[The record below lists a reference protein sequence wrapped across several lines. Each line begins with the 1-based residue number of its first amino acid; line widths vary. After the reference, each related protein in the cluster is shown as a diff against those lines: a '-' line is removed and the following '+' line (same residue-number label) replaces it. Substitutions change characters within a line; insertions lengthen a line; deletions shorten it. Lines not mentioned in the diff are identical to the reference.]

1 MASVEQ
7 ARRVSAL
14 PQRARTLE
22 ELYALHAPALRRRC
36 ERLTRDPHAAEDL
49 MQEVFV
55 RFLAR
60 FPEAPP
66 DMHVAG
72 YLHATARNVLWKQ
85 LRDEH
90 EVADSD
96 IERSAGSDDDLEID
110 PERAL
115 LLDEQQSLVRR
126 CSALLT
132 GRQRRALT
140 LREVEGRSYAE
151 IGSDLGIGT
160 DAVAQ
165 VISRARVRLR
175 VAVRRAHVDLD
186 QLAPECRALLG
197 PLSDYLDGHAAK
209 GTPEIEAHLAECES
223 CRESLAAFQGA
234 GSRLRG
240 TLPLAPLAG
249 ILARIGE
256 AVRFGGGG
264 PADAVRAGA
273 VAVAAAIAIGGGGTY
288 VAHEL
293 TSSAGPRAA
302 IDHPAHAP
310 RATPPSQPLASSA
323 PRPGA
328 APLAVRGRRE
338 PRGSQPMAS
347 GRHPRAKRTGS
358 ARPASGPSVSAA
370 TAATPGSSPV
380 GTPAA
385 PPSSTPAATPAT
397 ADPPTKTRPGTVTP
411 PAVDPARLTPP
422 LTGTAGNAA
431 DPIGKQVVQPAVAK
445 VVDPVV
451 AKVVSP
457 VVQPVVDKVVDP
469 VVAKVVAPVTKVVA
483 PVTDPV
489 VKAVAPVTKVVAPVT
504 DPVVKAVAPVTTAV
518 APVTDP
524 VAKAVAPVTKPVA
537 DAVAPVTAPVVKAVA
552 PVLPTTTAPATPTP
566 APQAPAVPATSAPAV
581 ATPAVTTPIATVPSI
596 KVTGLGWTSS

>member
-1 MASVEQ
+1 
-7 ARRVSAL
+7 
-14 PQRARTLE
+14 
-22 ELYALHAPALRRRC
+22 
-36 ERLTRDPHAAEDL
+36 
-49 MQEVFV
+49 MQEVFA

-60 FPEAPP
+60 FPEAPA

-90 EVADSD
+90 EVADGD

-110 PERAL
+110 PERSL

-256 AVRFGGGG
+256 AVRFGGGA

-293 TSSAGPRAA
+293 TSAAGPRAA

-310 RATPPSQPLASSA
+310 PATPPSQPLASIRAAAS
-323 PRPGA
+323 A

-338 PRGSQPMAS
+338 PRGSQPTAS

-358 ARPASGPSVSAA
+358 ARPASGPSVSAPRQRHRA
-370 TAATPGSSPV
+370 RPRSARPLRRR
-380 GTPAA
+380 AA
-385 PPSSTPAATPAT
+385 PPLRHPPRPIRHRDAPRDGHAAC
-397 ADPPTKTRPGTVTP
+397 
-411 PAVDPARLTPP
+411 VDPARLD
-422 LTGTAGNAA
+422 AAA
-431 DPIGKQVVQPAVAK
+431 DAYRRQCRRSHRQAGRAARGRRRSSIPS
-445 VVDPVV
+445 
-451 AKVVSP
+451 SP
-457 VVQPVVDKVVDP
+457 G
-469 VVAKVVAPVTKVVA
+469 
-483 PVTDPV
+483 
-489 VKAVAPVTKVVAPVT
+489 
-504 DPVVKAVAPVTTAV
+504 
-518 APVTDP
+518 
-524 VAKAVAPVTKPVA
+524 
-537 DAVAPVTAPVVKAVA
+537 
-552 PVLPTTTAPATPTP
+552 
-566 APQAPAVPATSAPAV
+566 S
-581 ATPAVTTPIATVPSI
+581 
-596 KVTGLGWTSS
+596 